1 MKIKITKKSFQTAK
15 AIARDLSLFRGPICE
30 YPPLFLWNKLKYSD
44 ILKGWEMLL
53 NKSSNSDILLFVNS
67 PFCKSK
73 CKYCDYCALHY
84 YSKEELKKYLKSIS
98 FITNELSF
106 LKNRI
111 KIFYISGGDL
121 NAVPQ
126 WYLEQLYY
134 ILDKQFNVNN
144 CLEKYIGIT
153 HSIPNISLLK
163 FIKRGGFQKAVFQIQ
178 SLNKNFSTNELR
190 RPLTYY
196 SLQKTIDLLTKYG
209 IKKIKFEWIVG
220 IPGQTLNDIKKEFYF
235 LRKMDPSE
243 IVIVPH
249 RKAFYN
255 FIDNFRYKNIQPKLD
270 VNVNFKEQVYYNL
283 LLKTAKKLLENY
295 PQKQSIS
302 FENFSVLGIG
312 YGALSHIFGIL
323 QYTILDVYLN
333 QNNKKNINNIY
344 GTYMNFYRELRRYA
358 ILNFFESGNL
368 EKEKIVNIF
377 GQNALDIIS
386 NILKPFEEK
395 GLISE
400 TNNNWSISKKSMLN
414 NIIFSAMLYE
424 KSIKDKFNKIK
435 SKRKKYYKN
444 LEKDLLKLYYFYE

>member
-1 MKIKITKKSFQTAK
+1 METKIIKKNFQTAK

-30 YPPLFLWNKLKYSD
+30 YPPLFLWNKLKYCD
-44 ILKGWEMLL
+44 ILKGWEILL
-53 NKSSNSDILLFVNS
+53 NRSSNPDILLFVNS
-67 PFCKSK
+67 PFCRSK

-134 ILDKQFNVNN
+134 ILDKKFNVNN
-144 CLEKYIGIT
+144 CLEKHIGIT
-153 HSIPNISLLK
+153 HSIPNVSFLK
-163 FIKRGGFQKAVFQIQ
+163 FIERVGFQKAVFQIQ

-190 RPLTYY
+190 RPLNYY

-235 LRKMDPSE
+235 LKKINPSE

-255 FIDNFRYKNIQPKLD
+255 LMDNFRYKNIQPKLP
-270 VNVNFKEQVYYNL
+270 VNVNFKEHIHCNL
-283 LLKTAKKLLENY
+283 LVKTAKKLLENY
-295 PQKQSIS
+295 SQKQSIS

-333 QNNKKNINNIY
+333 PNREKNINIY
-344 GTYMNFYRELRRYA
+344 GTYMNFNRELIRYA

-368 EKEKIVNIF
+368 EKDKMVNIF
-377 GQNALDIIS
+377 GQNAIDIIS

-395 GLISE
+395 GLILE
-400 TNNNWSISKKSMLN
+400 TDKNWFISKKSMLN
-414 NIIFSAMLYE
+414 NAIFSAMLYE
-424 KSIKDKFNKIK
+424 KSIKYKFNKIK

-444 LEKDLLKLYYFYE
+444 LEKDLLKVYSFYE